1 MELGWGWVE
10 DRMRMLIK
18 GESTYLTMTLVSGT
32 LVMIASASGTLA
44 SGILGAE
51 TMAVSFLA
59 LRGIVTM
66 ESDERSSSRRVD
78 RTRSNE

>member
-10 DRMRMLIK
+10 DRMRMLNK

-44 SGILGAE
+44 SGTLGAE

>member
-10 DRMRMLIK
+10 DRMRMLNK
-18 GESTYLTMTLVSGT
+18 GESTYLTMTLVSET

-44 SGILGAE
+44 SGTLGAE